1 MSNEFSFKID
11 YNNSLTSL
19 ACSIEKYFDISP
31 KHKTIPEID
40 SLLEEKQPEN
50 VILLLCDGL
59 GSRIIDK
66 ILKKEDYLIKM
77 RKKEIFSVYPPT
89 TAACL
94 TSIKTGLNPSEHGWL
109 GWNSYVQ
116 PINKI
121 ITLYK
126 DSEKGK
132 KEKDKDFLKIKD
144 KYFKVK
150 TITELIK
157 EAGKYLAF
165 ETTCYP
171 YNVDR
176 NIDNVFNG
184 ILEKIKIKGKKYIF
198 SYYPEPDDILHEFGV
213 NSEQAKTEIEKI
225 NQKVEE
231 YSKLILEDK
240 NTIMFIVAD
249 HGHLISDKVYI
260 KNKEFI
266 KYLENPKTFLENR
279 SPAFLVKETEKENFK
294 NSFIKEFGNDFYLL
308 SKEEVLKNKI
318 FGEFEEGNKH
328 VLFESSI
335 GDFIAISKDTCK
347 KCLVGEADSENYS
360 YHGGHNDDEIYIPLI
375 IISN

>member
-1 MSNEFSFKID
+1 MSEEKKKKID

-19 ACSIEKYFDISP
+19 ACSIEKYFDIIP

-40 SLLEEKQPEN
+40 NLLEEKKPEN

-66 ILKKEDYLIKM
+66 ILNKDDYLIKM

-89 TAACL
+89 TATCL
-94 TSIKTGLNPSEHGWL
+94 NSIKTGLNPSEHGWF
-109 GWNSYVQ
+109 GWTSYVQ

-126 DSEKGK
+126 ESEKGK
-132 KEKDKDFLKIKD
+132 KEKDKEFLEIKD

-150 TITELIK
+150 PITDLIND
-157 EAGKYLAF
+157 EGKYLAF

-176 NIDNVFNG
+176 DIDSVFKK
-184 ILEKIKIKGKKYIF
+184 ILEKLKIKGKKYIF

-213 NSEQAKTEIEKI
+213 NSDQAKIEIEKI
-225 NQKVEE
+225 NKKVEE
-231 YSKLILEDK
+231 YSKLILENK

-249 HGHLISDKVYI
+249 HGHLIPDKAYI

-266 KYLENPKTFLENR
+266 KYLETPKTFIENR
-279 SPAFLVKETEKENFK
+279 SPAFLVKKGEEENFK

-308 SKEEVLKNKI
+308 SKEEIIKNKI
-318 FGEFEEGNKH
+318 YGEYEEGNKH
-328 VLFESSI
+328 PLFESSL
-335 GDFIAISKDTCK
+335 GDFMAFCKDSSKL
-347 KCLVGEADSENYS
+347 CLVGEGDSENYS
-360 YHGGHNDDEIYIPLI
+360 YHGGYNDDELYIPLI